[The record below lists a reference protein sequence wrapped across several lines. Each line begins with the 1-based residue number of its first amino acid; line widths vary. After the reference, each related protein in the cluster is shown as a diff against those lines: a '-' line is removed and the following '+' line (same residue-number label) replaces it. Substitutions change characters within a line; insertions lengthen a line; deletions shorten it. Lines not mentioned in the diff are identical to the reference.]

1 MTVRTIASLL
11 AALLTGLVLTLPAL
25 AAQEVP
31 DGRMPAVDETA
42 ALYRSVTVVT
52 GTRIETRLPGFAE
65 TLVDVLVKVTGDQTI
80 RNERRLAAAAK
91 SAQDLVLRFSY
102 RDRLAGKP
110 VHDEQGT
117 HDRPHFLT
125 VDFDPA
131 KVNALAVKLG
141 RKPWPLPRPRVLLL
155 VAVEN
160 IKNAFVLTRDGT
172 IDRSDDMRLAVAAAA
187 AKTGQPPVV
196 LPTDADLLDAARG
209 LNRRGVAVV
218 VVSLGADG
226 ALFVDETRALHGR
239 LPPVQALSTVGAGD
253 AMVAG
258 LIAAF
263 QQDGGL
269 EDVARLS
276 VAFAAAKLGCFGP
289 NLPDPAT
296 VRALA
301 AQVTLTGLD

>member
-11 AALLTGLVLTLPAL
+11 AALLTALVLTLPAV
-25 AAQEVP
+25 AAQEIP
-31 DGRMPAVDETA
+31 DGQMPAVDETA

-65 TLVDVLVKVTGDQTI
+65 TLVDVLVKVTGDMTI
-80 RNERRLAAAAK
+80 RHESGLARAAK
-91 SAQDLVLRFSY
+91 DAQDLVLRFSY

-160 IKNAFVLTRDGT
+160 IHNAFVLTRDGT
-172 IDRSDDMRLAVAAAA
+172 IDRSDDMRYAVAAAA
-187 AKTGQPPVV
+187 AKTG
-196 LPTDADLLDAARG
+196 
-209 LNRRGVAVV
+209 
-218 VVSLGADG
+218 
-226 ALFVDETRALHGR
+226 
-239 LPPVQALSTVGAGD
+239 LPPVILPAEADLSARGWTVKTLDAVKPTEAETLARAEGAD
-253 AMVAG
+253 AAVAG
-258 LIAAF
+258 HIVFNETALGWIVKWRMAYGGKTYRWATRGVNFDAAF
-263 QQDGGL
+263 
-269 EDVARLS
+269 RH
-276 VAFAAAKLGCFGP
+276 
-289 NLPDPAT
+289 
-296 VRALA
+296 ALAGA
-301 AQVTLTGLD
+301 AQVMAGRGRPR

>member
-11 AALLTGLVLTLPAL
+11 AALLTGLVLTLPAV
-25 AAQEVP
+25 AAQEIP
-31 DGRMPAVDETA
+31 DGRMPPVDETA
-42 ALYRSVTVVT
+42 ALYRSVTIVT

-65 TLVDVLVKVTGDQTI
+65 TLVDVLVKVTGDHTI

-102 RDRLAGKP
+102 RDRLAGRP

-117 HDRPHFLT
+117 HDRPHVLT

-172 IDRSDDMRLAVAAAA
+172 IDRSDDMRFAVAAAA
-187 AKTGQPPVV
+187 AKTG
-196 LPTDADLLDAARG
+196 
-209 LNRRGVAVV
+209 
-218 VVSLGADG
+218 
-226 ALFVDETRALHGR
+226 
-239 LPPVQALSTVGAGD
+239 LPPVILPAAADLSARGWTVKTLDAVKPTEAETLARAEGAD
-253 AMVAG
+253 AAVAG
-258 LIAAF
+258 HIVFNETALGWIVKWRMTYGGKTYRWATRGVNFDAAF
-263 QQDGGL
+263 
-269 EDVARLS
+269 RH
-276 VAFAAAKLGCFGP
+276 
-289 NLPDPAT
+289 
-296 VRALA
+296 ALAGA
-301 AQVTLTGLD
+301 AQVMAGRGRPR

>member
-11 AALLTGLVLTLPAL
+11 AALLTALVLTLPAL
-25 AAQEVP
+25 AAQEIP
-31 DGRMPAVDETA
+31 DGQMPAVDETG

-65 TLVDVLVKVTGDQTI
+65 TLVDVLVKVTGDHTI

-160 IKNAFVLTRDGT
+160 IRHAFVLTRDGT
-172 IDRSDDMRLAVAAAA
+172 VDRSDDMRFAVAAAA
-187 AKTGQPPVV
+187 AKTG
-196 LPTDADLLDAARG
+196 
-209 LNRRGVAVV
+209 
-218 VVSLGADG
+218 
-226 ALFVDETRALHGR
+226 
-239 LPPVQALSTVGAGD
+239 LPPVILPAEADLSARGWTVKTLDAVKPTEAETLARAEGAV
-253 AMVAG
+253 AAVAG
-258 LIAAF
+258 HIVFNETALGWIVRWRMAYGGKTYRWATRGVNFDAAF
-263 QQDGGL
+263 
-269 EDVARLS
+269 RH
-276 VAFAAAKLGCFGP
+276 
-289 NLPDPAT
+289 
-296 VRALA
+296 ALAGA
-301 AQVTLTGLD
+301 AQVMAGRGRPR

>member
-25 AAQEVP
+25 AAQEIP
-31 DGRMPAVDETA
+31 DGRMPPVDETA
-42 ALYRSVTVVT
+42 ALYRSVTIVT

-65 TLVDVLVKVTGDQTI
+65 TLVDVLVKVTGDMTI
-80 RNERRLAAAAK
+80 RHESGLARAAK
-91 SAQDLVLRFSY
+91 DAQDLVLRFSY

-160 IKNAFVLTRDGT
+160 IKNSFVLTRDGT
-172 IDRSDDMRLAVAAAA
+172 IDRSDDMRFAVAAAA
-187 AKTGQPPVV
+187 AKTGLPPVI
-196 LPTDADLLDAARG
+196 LPAAADLSARGWTVKTLDAVKPTEAETLAR
-209 LNRRGVAVV
+209 
-218 VVSLGADG
+218 ADG
-226 ALFVDETRALHGR
+226 A
-239 LPPVQALSTVGAGD
+239 D
-253 AMVAG
+253 AVVAG
-258 LIAAF
+258 HIVFNETALGWIVKWRMAYGGKAYRWATRGVNFDAAF
-263 QQDGGL
+263 
-269 EDVARLS
+269 RH
-276 VAFAAAKLGCFGP
+276 
-289 NLPDPAT
+289 
-296 VRALA
+296 ALA
-301 AQVTLTGLD
+301 GAARVMAGRGRPR

>member
-11 AALLTGLVLTLPAL
+11 AALLAGLVLTLPAV
-25 AAQEVP
+25 AAQEIP
-31 DGRMPAVDETA
+31 DGRMPPVDVTA

-65 TLVDVLVKVTGDQTI
+65 CLGDVLVKVTGDMTI
-80 RNERRLAAAAK
+80 RHESGLARAAK
-91 SAQDLVLRFSY
+91 DAQDLVLRFSY

-160 IKNAFVLTRDGT
+160 IRHAFVLTRDGT
-172 IDRSDDMRLAVAAAA
+172 VDRSDDMRFAVAAAA
-187 AKTGQPPVV
+187 AKTGLPPVV
-196 LPTDADLLDAARG
+196 LPAEADLLARG
-209 LNRRGVAVV
+209 WTVKTLDAVKPADAEA
-218 VVSLGADG
+218 LARADG
-226 ALFVDETRALHGR
+226 A
-239 LPPVQALSTVGAGD
+239 D
-253 AMVAG
+253 AAVAG
-258 LIAAF
+258 HIVFSEKALGWIVKWRMAYGGKTYRWATRGVNFDAAF
-263 QQDGGL
+263 
-269 EDVARLS
+269 RH
-276 VAFAAAKLGCFGP
+276 
-289 NLPDPAT
+289 
-296 VRALA
+296 ALAGA
-301 AQVTLTGLD
+301 AQVMAGRGRPR

>member
-25 AAQEVP
+25 AAQEIP
-31 DGRMPAVDETA
+31 DGRMPPVDETA

-65 TLVDVLVKVTGDQTI
+65 TLVDVLVKVTGDHTI

-141 RKPWPLPRPRVLLL
+141 RKPWPLPRPRPRVLLL

-160 IKNAFVLTRDGT
+160 IKNSFVLTRDGT
-172 IDRSDDMRLAVAAAA
+172 IDRSDDMRFAVAAAA
-187 AKTGQPPVV
+187 AKAALPPVV
-196 LPTDADLLDAARG
+196 LPTAAAIAARG
-209 LNRRGVAVV
+209 WTVKTLDAVKPADAEALARADAAVAAHIVFSETALGWIVRWRMTYGGKTYRWATRGVNF
-218 VVSLGADG
+218 D
-226 ALFVDETRALHGR
+226 
-239 LPPVQALSTVGAGD
+239 
-253 AMVAG
+253 
-258 LIAAF
+258 AAF
-263 QQDGGL
+263 
-269 EDVARLS
+269 RH
-276 VAFAAAKLGCFGP
+276 
-289 NLPDPAT
+289 
-296 VRALA
+296 ALAGA
-301 AQVTLTGLD
+301 AQVMAGRGQPK

>member
-31 DGRMPAVDETA
+31 DGQMPPVDETA

-65 TLVDVLVKVTGDQTI
+65 TLVDVLVKVTGDMTI
-80 RNERRLAAAAK
+80 RHESGLARAAK
-91 SAQDLVLRFSY
+91 EAQDLVLRFSY

-160 IKNAFVLTRDGT
+160 IKNSFVLTRDGT
-172 IDRSDDMRLAVAAAA
+172 IDRSDDMRFAVAAAA
-187 AKTGQPPVV
+187 AKTGLPPII
-196 LPTDADLLDAARG
+196 LPTEADLSARGWTVKTLDAVKPTEAEALARADG
-209 LNRRGVAVV
+209 GGAAVAGHIVFNETALGWIVKWRMAYAGKTYRWATRGVNF
-218 VVSLGADG
+218 D
-226 ALFVDETRALHGR
+226 
-239 LPPVQALSTVGAGD
+239 
-253 AMVAG
+253 
-258 LIAAF
+258 AAF
-263 QQDGGL
+263 
-269 EDVARLS
+269 RH
-276 VAFAAAKLGCFGP
+276 
-289 NLPDPAT
+289 
-296 VRALA
+296 ALAGA
-301 AQVTLTGLD
+301 AQVMAGRGRPR

>member
-11 AALLTGLVLTLPAL
+11 AALLTGLVLTLPAV
-25 AAQEVP
+25 AAQEIP
-31 DGRMPAVDETA
+31 DGRMPPVDETA

-65 TLVDVLVKVTGDQTI
+65 TLVDVLVKVTGDHTI

-117 HDRPHFLT
+117 HDRPHVLT

-160 IKNAFVLTRDGT
+160 IKNSFVLTRDGT
-172 IDRSDDMRLAVAAAA
+172 IDRSDDMRFAVAAAA
-187 AKTGQPPVV
+187 AKTG
-196 LPTDADLLDAARG
+196 
-209 LNRRGVAVV
+209 
-218 VVSLGADG
+218 
-226 ALFVDETRALHGR
+226 
-239 LPPVQALSTVGAGD
+239 LPPVILPAEADLSARGWTVKTLDAVKPTEAETLARAEGGGA
-253 AMVAG
+253 AVAG
-258 LIAAF
+258 HIVFNETALGWIVKWRMTYGGKTYRWATRGVNFDAAF
-263 QQDGGL
+263 
-269 EDVARLS
+269 RH
-276 VAFAAAKLGCFGP
+276 
-289 NLPDPAT
+289 
-296 VRALA
+296 ALAGA
-301 AQVTLTGLD
+301 AQVMAGRGRPR

>member
-11 AALLTGLVLTLPAL
+11 AALLTALVLTLPAL
-25 AAQEVP
+25 AAQEIP
-31 DGRMPAVDETA
+31 DGQMPAVDETG

-80 RNERRLAAAAK
+80 RTERRLAAAAK
-91 SAQDLVLRFSY
+91 DAQDLVLRFSY
-102 RDRLAGKP
+102 RDRLKGKP

-160 IKNAFVLTRDGT
+160 IHNAFVLTRDGT
-172 IDRSDDMRLAVAAAA
+172 IARSDDMRFAVAAAA
-187 AKTGQPPVV
+187 AKTGLPPVV
-196 LPTDADLLDAARG
+196 LPAEADLLARG
-209 LNRRGVAVV
+209 WTVKTLDAVKPTEAET
-218 VVSLGADG
+218 LARADG
-226 ALFVDETRALHGR
+226 A
-239 LPPVQALSTVGAGD
+239 D
-253 AMVAG
+253 AAVAG
-258 LIAAF
+258 HIVFNETALGWIVKWRMAYGGKTYRWATRGVNFDAAF
-263 QQDGGL
+263 
-269 EDVARLS
+269 RH
-276 VAFAAAKLGCFGP
+276 
-289 NLPDPAT
+289 
-296 VRALA
+296 ALAGA
-301 AQVTLTGLD
+301 AQVMAGRGKPR

>member
-31 DGRMPAVDETA
+31 DGQMPPVDETA

-65 TLVDVLVKVTGDQTI
+65 TLVDVLVKVTGDMTI
-80 RNERRLAAAAK
+80 RHERGFARAAK
-91 SAQDLVLRFSY
+91 DAQDLVLRFSY

-160 IKNAFVLTRDGT
+160 IKNSFVLTRDGT
-172 IDRSDDMRLAVAAAA
+172 IDRSDDMRFAVAAAA
-187 AKTGQPPVV
+187 AKTGLPPVI
-196 LPTDADLLDAARG
+196 LPAEADLSARGWTVKTLDAVKPTEAETLAR
-209 LNRRGVAVV
+209 
-218 VVSLGADG
+218 ADG
-226 ALFVDETRALHGR
+226 A
-239 LPPVQALSTVGAGD
+239 D
-253 AMVAG
+253 AAVAG
-258 LIAAF
+258 HIVFNETALGWIVKWRMAYAGKTYRWATRGVNFDAAF
-263 QQDGGL
+263 
-269 EDVARLS
+269 RH
-276 VAFAAAKLGCFGP
+276 
-289 NLPDPAT
+289 
-296 VRALA
+296 ALAGA
-301 AQVTLTGLD
+301 AQVMAGHGRPR

>member
-11 AALLTGLVLTLPAL
+11 AALLTALVLTLPAL
-25 AAQEVP
+25 AAQEIP
-31 DGRMPAVDETA
+31 DGQMPAVDETG

-65 TLVDVLVKVTGDQTI
+65 TLVDVLVKVTGDMTI
-80 RNERRLAAAAK
+80 RHESGLARAAK
-91 SAQDLVLRFSY
+91 DAQDLVLRFSY

-160 IKNAFVLTRDGT
+160 IKNAFVLTRDGG
-172 IDRSDDMRLAVAAAA
+172 IDRSDDMRFAVAAAA
-187 AKTGQPPVV
+187 AKTG
-196 LPTDADLLDAARG
+196 
-209 LNRRGVAVV
+209 
-218 VVSLGADG
+218 
-226 ALFVDETRALHGR
+226 
-239 LPPVQALSTVGAGD
+239 LPPVILPAEADLSARGWTVKTLDAVKPPEAEALARADGGGA
-253 AMVAG
+253 AVAG
-258 LIAAF
+258 HIVFNETALGWIVKWRMAYAGKTYRWATRGVNFDAAF
-263 QQDGGL
+263 
-269 EDVARLS
+269 RH
-276 VAFAAAKLGCFGP
+276 
-289 NLPDPAT
+289 
-296 VRALA
+296 ALAGA
-301 AQVTLTGLD
+301 AQVMAGRGRPR

>member
-11 AALLTGLVLTLPAL
+11 AALLTGLVLTLPAV
-25 AAQEVP
+25 AAQEIP
-31 DGRMPAVDETA
+31 DGRMPPVDETA

-65 TLVDVLVKVTGDQTI
+65 TLVDVLVKVTGDMTI
-80 RNERRLAAAAK
+80 RHESGLARAAK
-91 SAQDLVLRFSY
+91 DAQDLVLRFSY

-160 IKNAFVLTRDGT
+160 IRHAFVLTRDRT
-172 IDRSDDMRLAVAAAA
+172 IDRSDDMRVAIAAAA
-187 AKTGQPPVV
+187 AKTG
-196 LPTDADLLDAARG
+196 
-209 LNRRGVAVV
+209 
-218 VVSLGADG
+218 
-226 ALFVDETRALHGR
+226 
-239 LPPVQALSTVGAGD
+239 LPPVILPTEADLSARGWTVKTLDAVKPADAETLARAEGAG
-253 AMVAG
+253 AAVAG
-258 LIAAF
+258 HIVFNETALGWIVRWRMAYGGKTYRWATRGVNFDAAF
-263 QQDGGL
+263 
-269 EDVARLS
+269 RH
-276 VAFAAAKLGCFGP
+276 
-289 NLPDPAT
+289 
-296 VRALA
+296 ALAGA
-301 AQVTLTGLD
+301 AQVMAGRGRPR

>member
-11 AALLTGLVLTLPAL
+11 AALLAGLVLTLPAL

-31 DGRMPAVDETA
+31 DGRMPPVDETG

-65 TLVDVLVKVTGDQTI
+65 TLVDVLVKVTGDHTI

-91 SAQDLVLRFSY
+91 DAQDLVLRFSY
-102 RDRLAGKP
+102 RDRLAGRP

-160 IKNAFVLTRDGT
+160 IRHAFVLTRDGT
-172 IDRSDDMRLAVAAAA
+172 IDRSDDMRFAVAAAA
-187 AKTGQPPVV
+187 AKTG
-196 LPTDADLLDAARG
+196 
-209 LNRRGVAVV
+209 
-218 VVSLGADG
+218 
-226 ALFVDETRALHGR
+226 
-239 LPPVQALSTVGAGD
+239 LPPVILPTEADLSARGWTVKTLDAVKPTEAETLARAEGAD
-253 AMVAG
+253 AAVAG
-258 LIAAF
+258 HIVFNEKALGWIVKWRMAYAGKTYRWATRGVNFDAAF
-263 QQDGGL
+263 
-269 EDVARLS
+269 RH
-276 VAFAAAKLGCFGP
+276 
-289 NLPDPAT
+289 
-296 VRALA
+296 ALAGA
-301 AQVTLTGLD
+301 AQVMAGRGRPR

>member
-25 AAQEVP
+25 AAQEIP
-31 DGRMPAVDETA
+31 DGQMPAVDETG

-65 TLVDVLVKVTGDQTI
+65 CLGDVLVKVTGDMTI
-80 RNERRLAAAAK
+80 RHESGLARAAK
-91 SAQDLVLRFSY
+91 DAQDLVLRFSY

-141 RKPWPLPRPRVLLL
+141 REPWPLPRPRVLLL

-160 IKNAFVLTRDGT
+160 IRHAFVLTRDGT
-172 IDRSDDMRLAVAAAA
+172 IDRSDDMRFAVAAAA
-187 AKTGQPPVV
+187 AKTG
-196 LPTDADLLDAARG
+196 
-209 LNRRGVAVV
+209 
-218 VVSLGADG
+218 
-226 ALFVDETRALHGR
+226 
-239 LPPVQALSTVGAGD
+239 LPPVILPTEADLSAHGWAVKTLDAVKPTEAETLARADGGGA
-253 AMVAG
+253 AVAG
-258 LIAAF
+258 HIVFNETALGWIVKWRMAYGGKTYRWATRGVNFDAAF
-263 QQDGGL
+263 
-269 EDVARLS
+269 RH
-276 VAFAAAKLGCFGP
+276 
-289 NLPDPAT
+289 
-296 VRALA
+296 ALAGA
-301 AQVTLTGLD
+301 AQVMAGRGRPR

>member
-31 DGRMPAVDETA
+31 DGRMPPVDETA

-65 TLVDVLVKVTGDQTI
+65 TLVDVLVKVTGDMTI
-80 RNERRLAAAAK
+80 RHESGLARAAK
-91 SAQDLVLRFSY
+91 DAQDLVLRFSY

-160 IKNAFVLTRDGT
+160 IRHAFVLTRDGT
-172 IDRSDDMRLAVAAAA
+172 VDRSDDMRFAVAAAA
-187 AKTGQPPVV
+187 AKTG
-196 LPTDADLLDAARG
+196 
-209 LNRRGVAVV
+209 
-218 VVSLGADG
+218 
-226 ALFVDETRALHGR
+226 
-239 LPPVQALSTVGAGD
+239 LPPVILPAEADLSARGWTVKTLDAVKPAEAETLARAEGAD
-253 AMVAG
+253 AAVAG
-258 LIAAF
+258 HIVFNETALGWIVKWRMTYGGKTYRWATRGVNFDAAF
-263 QQDGGL
+263 
-269 EDVARLS
+269 RH
-276 VAFAAAKLGCFGP
+276 
-289 NLPDPAT
+289 
-296 VRALA
+296 ALAGA
-301 AQVTLTGLD
+301 AQVMAGRGRPR

>member
-11 AALLTGLVLTLPAL
+11 AALLTGLVLTLPAV

-31 DGRMPAVDETA
+31 DGRMPAVDETG

-65 TLVDVLVKVTGDQTI
+65 TLVDVLVKVTGDHTI

-160 IKNAFVLTRDGT
+160 IKNSFVLTRDGT
-172 IDRSDDMRLAVAAAA
+172 IDRSDDMRFAVAAAA
-187 AKTGQPPVV
+187 AKTGLPPVI
-196 LPTDADLLDAARG
+196 LPAEADLSARGWTVKTLDAVKPTEAETLAR
-209 LNRRGVAVV
+209 
-218 VVSLGADG
+218 ADG
-226 ALFVDETRALHGR
+226 A
-239 LPPVQALSTVGAGD
+239 D
-253 AMVAG
+253 AAVAG
-258 LIAAF
+258 HIVFNETALGWIVTWRMAYAGKAYAWKTRGVNFDAAF
-263 QQDGGL
+263 
-269 EDVARLS
+269 RH
-276 VAFAAAKLGCFGP
+276 
-289 NLPDPAT
+289 
-296 VRALA
+296 ALAGA
-301 AQVTLTGLD
+301 AQVMAGRGRPR